1 MLPDVTDYTEWK
13 TGIALPGMISA
24 TATFAMKM
32 GGAASTL
39 LASQVLVW
47 AGDSDQLTV
56 QSDFTLQMLRVY
68 LPAFSIIFLTAA
80 ITPSFRM
87 KEVSRKAVEG
97 YREEIDTRE
106 ISGKY
111 VTEQ

>member
-1 MLPDVTDYTEWK
+1 
-13 TGIALPGMISA
+13 
-24 TATFAMKM
+24 MKM

-47 AGDSDQLTV
+47 AGYSDQLTV

-80 ITPSFRM
+80 ITLSFRM